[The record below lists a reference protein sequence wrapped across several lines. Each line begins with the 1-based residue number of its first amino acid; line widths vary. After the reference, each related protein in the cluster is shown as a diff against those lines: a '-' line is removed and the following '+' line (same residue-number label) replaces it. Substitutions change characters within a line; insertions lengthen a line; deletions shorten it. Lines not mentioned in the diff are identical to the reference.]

1 MADKVTVTK
10 SLLDG
15 LAQSINAR
23 AGTTGKKTIAQMR
36 TAVEGIPAGSAP
48 ETVTWHQCPERA
60 RKFVAEVT
68 YDPDDYS
75 VSHIA
80 EYATESYVEANYK
93 PIGKTVG
100 DKTFYNQVPNIWTD
114 FVAGEVFGR
123 LKPLDPVR
131 YLNTPSAPNVRDLGG
146 WACDG
151 GTVKYGLL
159 FRGGELA
166 AEDRMVLVEECGV
179 RHDLDLRGD
188 EGLAHSSPLGE
199 DIHYQRALQNIYYH
213 AQVNDTWKANI
224 RCVFDAISHNE
235 PVYFHCAAGADRTG
249 TLACVLEGLLGVS
262 QSNIDKDYELTC
274 FFFGT
279 ATDSLA
285 RRRNESEWQG
295 LISEI
300 NAYDGNT
307 FRDKCATFVAKLGF
321 TADEI
326 NAFRTAMIEGTPET
340 IIPSIA
346 DCTITSAFAEGVSS
360 GNDAGSI
367 AQYQPYT
374 AKIKVEDGKLISGI
388 TVKMGGVEVTG
399 SVWSGAGAKLARAV
413 TYNLANCTSSNKR
426 VYALDGQSYA
436 TKISPLIGNTLD
448 GATIKIT
455 MGGAEMAEYYSGG
468 VIAIPNVTGDV
479 EITVTAVPT
488 APQYTN
494 LLSTLID
501 NNGNVLDGVGYRA
514 GKRWGSSSTTIDTA
528 SDMSGSYLFG
538 LLPAQDGD
546 IIRVKAPGKTA
557 FDGPYD
563 QIKWFYNDRTPIAGY
578 TNYNNMANT
587 GITASIDENS
597 GIVTFKLNSP
607 SAEKGAYAY
616 VSIVLQGINDISGVA
631 ITKNEEIV

>member
-1 MADKVTVTK
+1 MAEKYAVTK
-10 SLLDG
+10 SKMDA
-15 LAQSINAR
+15 LAQSINKK
-23 AGTTGKKTIAQMR
+23 AGTTGKKTITQMQA
-36 TAVEGIPAGSAP
+36 TVEGIATGSTP
-48 ETVTWHQCPERA
+48 EAVTWHQCPEGA

-68 YDPDDYS
+68 YDPADYS

-100 DKTFYNQVPNIWTD
+100 DKTFYNQVPNVWTD
-114 FVAGEVFGR
+114 FVAGEAFGQ

-146 WACDG
+146 WSCDG
-151 GTVKYGLL
+151 GTIKYGLL

-166 AEDRMVLVEECGV
+166 AEDRAVLVEECGV

-188 EGLAHSSPLGE
+188 VSIAQSPLGA
-199 DIHYQRALQNIYYH
+199 DIHYQRATQNVYYH
-213 AQVNDTWKANI
+213 AQVNDTWKGNI
-224 RCVFDAISHNE
+224 QCVFDAVAHNE

-262 QSNIDKDYELTC
+262 QSDIDKDYELTC

-295 LISEI
+295 LIDEI
-300 NAYDGNT
+300 KAYDGDT

-321 TADEI
+321 TAEEI
-326 NAFRTAMIEGTPET
+326 NAFRAAMINGTPET
-340 IIPSIA
+340 VSPSIA
-346 DCTITSAFAEGVSS
+346 SCTITNTLADGVSS
-360 GNDAGSI
+360 GNDAANV

-374 AKIKVEDGKLISGI
+374 ADIKVDAGKLISGI

-399 SVWSGAGAKLARAV
+399 SVWSGTGAKLARAV
-413 TYNLANCTSSNKR
+413 TYHLSNCTSSNKR
-426 VYALDGQSYA
+426 VYVLDGQSYA

-455 MGGAEMAEYYSGG
+455 MGGADMAEYYSGG

-479 EITVTAVPT
+479 EITVTAVSS

-494 LLSTLID
+494 LLNTLI
-501 NNGNVLDGVGYRA
+501 NNDGSVLDGVGYRA
-514 GKRWGSSSTTIDTA
+514 NKRWSGSSTTIDTA
-528 SDMSGSYLFG
+528 SAMDGSFLFG

-546 IIRVKAPGKTA
+546 TIRIKAPGKTE
-557 FDGPYD
+557 FNGPYD
-563 QIKWFYNDRTPIAGY
+563 QIKWFYNDKTAISGY
-578 TNYNNMANT
+578 TNYNNMA
-587 GITASIDENS
+587 GSGVSASIDAETN
-597 GIVTFKLNSP
+597 IVTLKLNSP
-607 SAEKGAYAY
+607 STEKGAYAY
-616 VSIVLQGINDISGVA
+616 ISIVLQGITDISGVVV
-631 ITKNEEIV
+631 TKNEEIV